1 MEIGTGKG
9 TGTGTEVLRRVGP
22 FTSMDSMGMGMRDS
36 IDLTLAAPSPST
48 SVCAAAPVPL
58 PVPASAPVPVPVTV
72 PDHLDLNEN
81 LKTNTCNRPIT
92 SGEHTDR
99 DADVEQL
106 RASGGSGSGSGTASA
121 GAASSV
127 RVHGPFSSLTAHT
140 SPRAPASPAP
150 AAVVA
155 GSTPLSSSHSR
166 NTASDMKPRNKSPK
180 KVSKFFSKISIDVR
194 ICTALHCTECKAWH
208 HRLH

>member
-9 TGTGTEVLRRVGP
+9 TGTGTGVLRRVGP

-36 IDLTLAAPSPST
+36 IDLTLAATSPPT
-48 SVCAAAPVPL
+48 SVCAATPVPL
-58 PVPASAPVPVPVTV
+58 PVPAPAPVPVTM
-72 PDHLDLNEN
+72 PDHLDLNQN
-81 LKTNTCNRPIT
+81 LKMNTSYRPNT

-106 RASGGSGSGSGTASA
+106 RASEGTGSGIGCGTA

-140 SPRAPASPAP
+140 SYRAPASPAP

-194 ICTALHCTECKAWH
+194 ICTALH
-208 HRLH
+208 